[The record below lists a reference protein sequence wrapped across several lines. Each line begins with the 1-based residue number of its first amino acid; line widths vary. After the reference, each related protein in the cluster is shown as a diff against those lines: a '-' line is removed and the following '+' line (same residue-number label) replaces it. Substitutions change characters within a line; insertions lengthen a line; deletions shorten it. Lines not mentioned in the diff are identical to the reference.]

1 MAWAGA
7 RDEGEEGGSTPEGV
21 FGQHQDPR
29 ESRNLG
35 RSSSGRGKET
45 NPMGETLNRSL
56 KTKKRKGRRRRRT
69 EVHNTQQKASQRE
82 GKQGSTRKAKA
93 AKAETSR
100 YGRRKKRRRRRK
112 RSLDGGFMA
121 KLFGF
126 LVLQQQNQN
135 CLSELLETTIL
146 TMVAQQYEE
155 GAPGNQKTISQ
166 AVNDTRI

>member
-1 MAWAGA
+1 M
-7 RDEGEEGGSTPEGV
+7 
-21 FGQHQDPR
+21 
-29 ESRNLG
+29 
-35 RSSSGRGKET
+35 
-45 NPMGETLNRSL
+45 
-56 KTKKRKGRRRRRT
+56 
-69 EVHNTQQKASQRE
+69 HNTQQKASQRE

-100 YGRRKKRRRRRK
+100 YGRRKKRRRK

-135 CLSELLETTIL
+135 CSSELLETTIL